1 MYLILNNEGSI
12 LMKTSNLKIDK
23 FKVQLLMANLKLNP
37 YDLCSR
43 ATISYASYRRIMSC
57 GNCKLST
64 LGKLAEALECN
75 VTDIIGK
82 DE

>member
-1 MYLILNNEGSI
+1 
-12 LMKTSNLKIDK
+12 MKTSDLKIDK
-23 FKVQLLMANLKLNP
+23 FKVQLIMAKLKLNP
-37 YDLCSR
+37 CDLCSR
-43 ATISYASYRRIMSC
+43 ANISYASYRRIMNC

-64 LGKLAEALECN
+64 LGKLADALKCN